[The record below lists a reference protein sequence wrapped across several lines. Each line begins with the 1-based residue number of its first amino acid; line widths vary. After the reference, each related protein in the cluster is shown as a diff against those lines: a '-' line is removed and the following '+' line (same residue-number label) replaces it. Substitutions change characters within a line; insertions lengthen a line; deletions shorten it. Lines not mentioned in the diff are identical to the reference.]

1 MALSVEDRLDI
12 LELVA
17 RYNHAI
23 DSGNGKA
30 WAETF
35 TEDGVFETSRG
46 KTEGHE
52 ALAKFVEG
60 MAANMPGARHWNNN
74 HVIEGDG
81 DQATHTCYLML
92 VRPGAEPMSGSRYE
106 DNLVKVNGQW
116 KFAQRSVVS

>member
-30 WAETF
+30 WADTF
-35 TEDGVFETSRG
+35 TEDGVFETARG
-46 KTEGHE
+46 KTEGRD
-52 ALAKFVEG
+52 ALQKFVEG
-60 MAANMPGARHWNNN
+60 MAANMPGIRHWNNN

-81 DQATHTCYLML
+81 DKATHTCYLML
-92 VRPGAEPMSGSRYE
+92 LRPEADPAFTSRYE
-106 DNLVKVNGQW
+106 DSLVKVNGQW
-116 KFAQRSVVS
+116 KFAHRNVVS